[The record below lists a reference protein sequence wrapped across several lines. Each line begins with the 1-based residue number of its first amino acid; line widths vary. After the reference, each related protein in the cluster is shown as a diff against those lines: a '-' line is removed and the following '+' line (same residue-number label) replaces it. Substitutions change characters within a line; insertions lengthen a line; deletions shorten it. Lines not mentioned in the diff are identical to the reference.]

1 MKVIENILMKVS
13 PDRLFSYLMDVDN
26 RKNYI
31 PALEKVIM
39 LDPKPI
45 REGSRYIEVAN
56 IAGKRLETTYQVIAL
71 ETNKRITAQTLKSVF
86 PIQADLT
93 LIDNGAGAKMTI
105 QLNFKLNGVFRL
117 ASGVVRS
124 IVSKQAKDI

>member
-1 MKVIENILMKVS
+1 MKVIENILIKVS

-56 IAGKRLETTYQVIAL
+56 IAGKRLETNISSYCFG
-71 ETNKRITAQTLKSVF
+71 NKQTDYS
-86 PIQADLT
+86 T
-93 LIDNGAGAKMTI
+93 
-105 QLNFKLNGVFRL
+105 
-117 ASGVVRS
+117 
-124 IVSKQAKDI
+124 DIEKCFSYSS